1 MCCCRPIVQDLV
13 DEIIVVEEGEIVEA
27 MKTCYEIL
35 KLAVEPSGA
44 IGLAIVLSHQF
55 QDNTRWSHCQ
65 NTGIVLS
72 GVNVDLAV

>member
-1 MCCCRPIVQDLV
+1 MCCCWPIVRDLV

-44 IGLAIVLSHQF
+44 IGLAIVLSQ
-55 QDNTRWSHCQ
+55 
-65 NTGIVLS
+65 
-72 GVNVDLAV
+72 